1 MKNNIKFLDYPKLI
15 KSNLLNVIKYALKK
29 TSEYG
34 LSDEHHFYIT
44 FKTNFEKNKIP
55 EYLNNDYPDT
65 MMIVIENEY
74 WNLKTYEDY
83 FSIDLKFKG
92 KIETLC
98 IYFSSLKT
106 FVDPSVSFTLNLDI
120 AKSDH
125 LKKKKTTK
133 VNEAKQKK
141 PQIENKSN
149 VIFLKPNSN

>member
-55 EYLNNDYPDT
+55 EYLKNDYPDT

-92 KIETLC
+92 KIEKLC

-106 FVDPSVSFTLNLDI
+106 FVDPSVSFTLNLNLEES
-120 AKSDH
+120 AQ
-125 LKKKKTTK
+125 LKKTKSNKIKK
-133 VNEAKQKK
+133 QDR
-141 PQIENKSN
+141 QIENKSN
-149 VIFLKPNSN
+149 VIFLKPNSK

>member
-34 LSDEHHFYIT
+34 LSDDHHFYIT
-44 FKTNFEKNKIP
+44 FKTHFNRNIIP
-55 EYLNNDYPDT
+55 EYLKNDYPET

-120 AKSDH
+120 EEKNKP
-125 LKKKKTTK
+125 KKKK
-133 VNEAKQKK
+133 NNKQK

-149 VIFLKPNSN
+149 VIFLKPNSK

>member
-1 MKNNIKFLDYPKLI
+1 MKNNNKFLDYPKLI

-44 FKTNFEKNKIP
+44 FKTNFEKNIIP
-55 EYLNNDYPDT
+55 EYLKNDYPDT

-74 WNLKTYEDY
+74 WNLKAFDDY

-92 KIETLC
+92 KIETLS

-120 AKSDH
+120 EEGEH
-125 LKKKKTTK
+125 LKNKKAKK
-133 VNEAKQKK
+133 AKQKK

-149 VIFLKPNSN
+149 VIFLKPNSK

>member
-1 MKNNIKFLDYPKLI
+1 MKFLDYPNLI

-44 FKTNFEKNKIP
+44 FKTNYKKNIIP
-55 EYLNNDYPDT
+55 EYLKNDYPDT

-74 WNLKTYEDY
+74 WNLKTYADY

-92 KIETLC
+92 KIETLN

-120 AKSDH
+120 EESTP
-125 LKKKKTTK
+125 LKKNKVKKNK
-133 VNEAKQKK
+133 EKK

-149 VIFLKPNSN
+149 VIFLKPNSK

>member
-34 LSDEHHFYIT
+34 LSDDHHFYIT
-44 FKTNFEKNKIP
+44 FKTNFENNIIP
-55 EYLNNDYPDT
+55 EYLKNDYPDT

-74 WNLKTYEDY
+74 WNLKAYDDY

-120 AKSDH
+120 EESSH
-125 LKKKKTTK
+125 LKNKKSKK
-133 VNEAKQKK
+133 SKQKK

-149 VIFLKPNSN
+149 VIFLKPNSK

>member
-1 MKNNIKFLDYPKLI
+1 MKNKIKFLDYPNLI
-15 KSNLLNVIKYALKK
+15 KSNWLNVIKYALKK

-34 LSDEHHFYIT
+34 LSDNHHFYIT
-44 FKTNFEKNKIP
+44 FKTNFEKNILP
-55 EYLNNDYPDT
+55 DYLKNDYPDT

-92 KIETLC
+92 KIEKLC

-120 AKSDH
+120 EESNNS
-125 LKKKKTTK
+125 KKKK
-133 VNEAKQKK
+133 NKK
-141 PQIENKSN
+141 PNKEKKKEPQLENKSN
-149 VIFLKPNSN
+149 VIFLKPNSK